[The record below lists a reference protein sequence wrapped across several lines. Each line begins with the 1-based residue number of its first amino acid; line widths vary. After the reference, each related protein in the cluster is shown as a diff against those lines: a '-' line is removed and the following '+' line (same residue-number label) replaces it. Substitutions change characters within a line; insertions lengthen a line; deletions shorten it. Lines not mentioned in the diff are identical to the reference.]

1 MKNPSQCLKYL
12 CSFLASPGL
21 HTLWPTF
28 QKYLST
34 HFKWSDNVLNIVN
47 RTQTELNLR
56 PASAPSTKQG
66 EAYMA
71 IHLRRGDFEEHCKY
85 LFETRQG
92 FTTWATLPILQQSVL
107 LPKLDPHNA
116 TTVMNHCYPSLYRIL
131 DSISKQAHDRPHLR
145 TLHVLHDGAWDH
157 PTVYLQ
163 YYKLAEALKNPEWA
177 RRAGWKGGP
186 MVRVTHSGEVP
197 IQWGERD
204 WSVCVDVELGRH
216 AEVFIG
222 NGFSS
227 LTTQVIAL
235 RLSDEGGN
243 LEDITL
249 Y

>member
-1 MKNPSQCLKYL
+1 M
-12 CSFLASPGL
+12 
-21 HTLWPTF
+21 
-28 QKYLST
+28 
-34 HFKWSDNVLNIVN
+34 N

-56 PASAPSTKQG
+56 LASVPSTGQG

-85 LFETRQG
+85 LGETRQG
-92 FTTWATLPILQQSVL
+92 FTTWVTLPTLQPSVL
-107 LPKLDPHNA
+107 PPKLDPSNA
-116 TTVMNHCYPSLYRIL
+116 TIVMDHCYPSLNRIL
-131 DSISKQAHDRPHLR
+131 DSISKQARDRPHLR

-186 MVRVTHSGEVP
+186 MLRVTHSAEVP
-197 IQWGERD
+197 IRWGERD
-204 WSVCVDVELGRH
+204 WSVCVDVELGRR

-227 LTTQVIAL
+227 LTSQVVAL
-235 RLSDEGGN
+235 RLSDEGGKV
-243 LEDITL
+243 EDITL